1 MAVQIKVRLQSM
13 CQSESVNCNINRI
26 MARLCAPTFSRSWR
40 SCLPLASLEHRFCSG
55 ATTVQMQRPSASWVE
70 LYTCHPS
77 FGRMVCI
84 QEHRHSCEYKGHM
97 PTDRHTQQ
105 FPPRRCHSHEIAA
118 LNCYV
123 FSFLSSW
130 FITSSALCPSHT
142 NTKPFHWLVRT
153 RCCWKITLYLRP
165 LNFLSNK
172 KLCFPWFLLTRP
184 PPNILPGDAD
194 KADLWVLFPL
204 FSTVNLLHS
213 SGAESIIIKLCITS
227 QCASDFSAAPSTN
240 VTQ

>member
-1 MAVQIKVRLQSM
+1 MAVQIKVRLQSV
-13 CQSESVNCNINRI
+13 CQSESVYCNVNRT
-26 MARLCAPTFSRSWR
+26 MPRLCAPTFSRSWR

-97 PTDRHTQQ
+97 PTGRHAQQ

-123 FSFLSSW
+123 FSFLSLW
-130 FITSSALCPSHT
+130 FITSSAPVTPTQNHSTDLSEHAAAAGRLHYISG
-142 NTKPFHWLVRT
+142 HWISYQTRNRVFLGFFSQGLHRT
-153 RCCWKITLYLRP
+153 SCR
-165 LNFLSNK
+165 
-172 KLCFPWFLLTRP
+172 
-184 PPNILPGDAD
+184 AMQ
-194 KADLWVLFPL
+194 
-204 FSTVNLLHS
+204 
-213 SGAESIIIKLCITS
+213 IKLICG
-227 QCASDFSAAPSTN
+227 CFSHFLVQWICSTAPARKA
-240 VTQ
+240 